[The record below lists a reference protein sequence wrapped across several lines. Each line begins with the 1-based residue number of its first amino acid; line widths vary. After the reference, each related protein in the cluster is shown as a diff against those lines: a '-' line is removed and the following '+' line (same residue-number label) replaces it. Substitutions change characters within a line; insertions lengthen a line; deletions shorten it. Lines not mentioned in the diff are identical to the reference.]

1 MSTASQE
8 TAGTATTAVAPA
20 GPSGRTGRIRTLLSR
35 GFVEPVSVAFGAAV
49 LLFARLM
56 FPAPVGVADNYDGSR
71 LLCHLSLKSVAN
83 TDSMRMW
90 VTWQYIHKSGYNCA
104 TDNYFGVDLPHP
116 AYSSSQLLLLNVGNQ
131 LTRWLGLKNQFGDT
145 ALDLR
150 VMAAVACVLIGIAI
164 GLLFAVL
171 RTRRLFRY
179 LLCGALLVVVA
190 DASFIDFAA
199 SPLSEIS
206 AVIGLLFLL
215 PALLL
220 LFREGRSRWAG
231 LALALGAGLF
241 LTTSKAQMLVLI
253 APLAL
258 LMLAFPIRVA
268 FLRGRIGARVIP
280 VGALVVLLAGSYA
293 FTPRQDPHFTLQT
306 KADFLFN
313 ELLYVSPDPAADM
326 KALGVPFYYQAQVGR
341 TAWCQPFYI
350 SVQSTGQ
357 YDSKPD
363 SVKYVA
369 RDKAAEPALEKAM
382 STGNTS
388 KFLLTHP
395 DRAIRVAND
404 AANAFFYVRPT
415 YTGSCWVTHDN
426 QAIPLGNYAQ
436 VDQKAVQAGKIQNN
450 PNQVDKRFT
459 PVTSTLGLFRDT
471 GLIPLLLLWLLP
483 AAVAVRLLAR
493 RRERAAGERKALAW
507 TTLFL
512 TSVAILQFGA
522 GAYFDGIDTSK
533 HLNLSIFASV
543 VAVVTAVAT
552 ARLRPEPAA
561 AADAGAVPDQ
571 TRKSEAD
578 VTSASTDKNLSV
590 LVIIPTYN
598 ESENLEK
605 I

>member
-8 TAGTATTAVAPA
+8 TGPATTEVASA
-20 GPSGRTGRIRTLLSR
+20 GSAGRIRTLLSR
-35 GFVEPVSVAFGAAV
+35 RVVEPASVAFGAAL

-56 FPAPVGVADNYDGSR
+56 YPTPVGVADNWDGGR
-71 LLCHLSLKSVAN
+71 LLCHLKLHSVAGS
-83 TDSMRMW
+83 DVIRMW
-90 VTWQYIHKSGYNCA
+90 TTWEYIYKSDHSCA
-104 TDNYFGVDLPHP
+104 DANYFGSDLPQP
-116 AYSSSQLLLLNVGNQ
+116 PYSSSQLLLLNIANQ
-131 LTRWLGLKNQFGDT
+131 LTRLMGLKNAVGDT

-150 VMAAVACVLIGIAI
+150 VLGAVACVFIGLAI

-179 LLCGALLVVVA
+179 LLCGAVLIVVA

-206 AVIGLLFLL
+206 AIIGLLFLL
-215 PALLL
+215 PAVLL
-220 LFREGRSRWAG
+220 LFRGGRARWAG

-253 APLAL
+253 APLAV

-268 FLRGRIGARVIP
+268 FLKGRLGARAIP
-280 VGALVVLLAGSYA
+280 LGAVVVLLAGTYA

-306 KADFLFN
+306 KADFMFN

-357 YDSKPD
+357 YDAKSD
-363 SVKYVA
+363 AVKYVA

-388 KFLLTHP
+388 KFLVTHP

-426 QAIPLGNYAQ
+426 QAVPLGNYPQ
-436 VDQKAVQAGKIQNN
+436 PIKNGKPVNEH
-450 PNQVDKRFT
+450 PNVVDKRFT
-459 PVTSTLGLFRDT
+459 PVTSTLGLFRDA
-471 GLIPLLLLWLLP
+471 GLIPLLFLWFLP
-483 AAVAVRLLAR
+483 AAVAIRLLAR
-493 RRERAAGERKALAW
+493 RRRRAAGERKALAW
-507 TTLFL
+507 MTLFL
-512 TSVAILQFGA
+512 TSVALLQFGA
-522 GAYFDGIDTSK
+522 AAFFDGIDTSK

-543 VAVVTAVAT
+543 VAVVTAAAT

-561 AADAGAVPDQ
+561 AAVLGAVPDQ
-571 TRKSEAD
+571 SRKSDAVVE
-578 VTSASTDKNLSV
+578 SASEDKTLSV
-590 LVIIPTYN
+590 LVIIPT
-598 ESENLEK
+598 SP
-605 I
+605 